1 MAFADMMN
9 TMMGRNNQNSQS
21 QPQNQNPQGNQGNPQ
36 SSSSFQ
42 NQPGNQNSG
51 GTNPVNPGTTTG
63 SNDPNN
69 MKQVDPFEMYKE
81 LFTPADPSK
90 TPKAPA
96 FSLSD
101 DIVNKAASGMD
112 FTAGI
117 PPELKARLESGESLD
132 GKTVLELLNHSSRNA
147 YTKSMQHLS
156 SLTDRFV
163 NLHSDFS
170 KQGLSKEV
178 QRVLANNSITKIPGA
193 DNPVMRGFLEMTSNA
208 LASKYPDQT
217 PEWVAD
223 KTKELFLTMAKTMR
237 GQEQPEPTDPKDLTQ
252 DPEFSWDGFLSGKPN
267 QLQ

>member
-9 TMMGRNNQNSQS
+9 AMMGRTQVQQPNTNNQTSSFGNSPGQQP
-21 QPQNQNPQGNQGNPQ
+21 QPQNNPQGNPN
-36 SSSSFQ
+36 
-42 NQPGNQNSG
+42 PGN
-51 GTNPVNPGTTTG
+51 TNPMNPGSTTG
-63 SNDPNN
+63 SNDPKN
-69 MKQVDPFEMYKE
+69 MQQTDPFEMYKE
-81 LFTPADPSK
+81 LFTPADPTK

-96 FSLSD
+96 FSLTD
-101 DIVNKAASGMD
+101 EIVNKAASGMD

-117 PPELKARLESGESLD
+117 PPELQQRLESGESLD
-132 GKTVLELLNHSSRNA
+132 GKTVLALLNHSSRNA

-237 GQEQPEPTDPKDLTQ
+237 GQETPEPTDPKDLSQ
-252 DPEFSWDGFLSGKPN
+252 DPDFSWDGFLSGKPN
-267 QLQ
+267 SIQ